1 MAEHAPPW
9 AADERYEV
17 DGKTYTVHPVAQM
30 FPLIHGTE
38 FTLLVDDVRA
48 HGLRRPILVTGP
60 DGSVIVDGR
69 NRVRAALEAGVRP
82 AFAPLD
88 ADADP
93 LGAIV
98 SENVRRRQLGKGQLA
113 LIGALMRT
121 GFGLVHS
128 TPDRDQVRLPFG
140 DPATID
146 APAGAVDAAAE
157 VGARAV
163 SARGRRLTQD
173 EVSRRLGISVGY
185 VRKAER
191 LLESAPDLAVQV
203 WHGDRHLKDA
213 FEAWNRR
220 RAVDDAPAV
229 AATATR
235 AATGGR
241 AGTER
246 LSRGSESSTSAS
258 AASTS
263 GGNGSVETVAVP
275 GDERAS
281 RPAPIPSVDAS
292 PLPSPL
298 VSATETPASGR
309 SSPVSSPSVLLAGV
323 LLTLGDIDCCPCST
337 EAEQEHI
344 GAGEWYSAAQDG
356 LSRSWQGVVY
366 ATPPPDRVAE
376 FARKLR
382 AEIAA
387 GTVTRAA
394 LLGPA
399 DLHSEWAVELLE
411 SPTHGALVVE
421 RDSESVGDRDP
432 VVRRRALFLLG
443 ADVRRAAE
451 VFHPWGVTLLVS
463 RPDATLGDGATT
475 PRAAIGGSSPPTDG
489 ASPALTASDSAVV
502 RSPGGVA
509 TASPQSGDRVSPA
522 GQRRALHTEAET
534 SGARRGNR
542 GVSTAVGSGAASRLF
557 RRARG
562 WVGAPPSSRDEK

>member
-38 FTLLVDDVRA
+38 FTLLVNDVRA

-60 DGSVIVDGR
+60 DASVIVDGR

-98 SENVRRRQLGKGQLA
+98 SENVRRRQLGQGQFA
-113 LIGALMRT
+113 LIGALMRK

-146 APAGAVDAAAE
+146 APGGAVEAGAE

-163 SARGRRLTQD
+163 SARERRLTQD
-173 EVSRRLGISVGY
+173 EVARRLGISVGY

-191 LLESAPDLAVQV
+191 LLESAPDLAVQA
-203 WHGDRHLKDA
+203 WRGDRHLKDA

-246 LSRGSESSTSAS
+246 LSSSTSAS

-323 LLTLGDIDCCPCST
+323 RLTLGDIDCCPCST

-399 DLHSEWAVELLE
+399 DLHSEWALQLLE

-421 RDSESVGDRDP
+421 RDSEPVGDRDP
-432 VVRRRALFLLG
+432 AVQRRALFLLG

-463 RPDATLGDGATT
+463 RPDATPGDGATT

-489 ASPALTASDSAVV
+489 ASPTLTANDGAVV
-502 RSPGGVA
+502 RSPAGVA
-509 TASPQSGDRVSPA
+509 TASSQSADRVPPA
-522 GQRRALHTEAET
+522 RERPALHSEAET
-534 SGARRGNR
+534 SGARRGDR
-542 GVSTAVGSGAASRLF
+542 GSAAVGSGAASRLF
-557 RRARG
+557 RSARAR
-562 WVGAPPSSRDEK
+562 VASTTKQSRDEK